1 MATMNISED
10 DFATLA
16 DAANAAARRGDAA
29 AANELDKLAR
39 KANASLTN
47 SAGARRRFAGGPSAG
62 GIKWTE
68 VPSCLIDG

>member
-16 DAANAAARRGDAA
+16 DAANAAARRGDGDAA
-29 AANELDKLAR
+29 KALDKMAR
-39 KANASLTN
+39 KANAALAN
-47 SAGARRRFAGGPSAG
+47 SAGARRRFAGGPSVG
-62 GIKWTE
+62 GIKWTQ